1 MDEILLEELERLRQM
16 LAISAVDVSKVY
28 KCNPSDYLHDLSTR
42 DYFEEVNN
50 E

>member
-1 MDEILLEELERLRQM
+1 MDEILLEELEHLRQM
-16 LAISAVDVSKVY
+16 LAISAIDVSKAY

-42 DYFEEVNN
+42 DYFEEVND